1 MNLSSKFD
9 NFALQNDMNMQTVLS
24 YPKFTTIRPQGNLN
38 AANALEFE
46 RDLISTL
53 RDDLNT
59 VLIVDLKEVES
70 LDSAGLMAL
79 VSALKLAQTLQ
90 KTFRICS
97 VSPAIRIIFEVTQL
111 DRVFEIIDSVA
122 LTNV

>member
-1 MNLSSKFD
+1 
-9 NFALQNDMNMQTVLS
+9 MNMQTLLS
-24 YPKFTTIRPQGNLN
+24 YPKFTAIRPQGSLN

-46 RDLISTL
+46 RDLTTAL
-53 RDDLNT
+53 RDDSNT
-59 VLIVDLKEVES
+59 VLLVDLGQVES

-79 VSALKLAQTLQ
+79 VSALKLAQTLE

-111 DRVFEIIDSVA
+111 DRVFEIVENE